1 MALGSF
7 VQVVLSGLQIGSIY
21 ALMALSFYLILSAT
35 GILNFAQGEWM
46 MMSGVLGV
54 TLLALGVPYA
64 VALIASVG
72 IATGA
77 ALLCERL
84 IIRPLQN
91 RNAPEAVLL
100 LALFGIMLVARYGTG
115 VVHGRL
121 DEPLPGPAGD
131 HVFVIGGDVF
141 VFAQSLVICA
151 STALIF
157 LAVSLFLHR
166 TWLGRSLRVA
176 AIDPVAASLVGVDLG
191 RVRMLAFGLGGLVA
205 AVVAWL
211 YAPLYAVGYLTGV
224 IPGIK
229 GFIALFVGGTGSPLG
244 ALVGGLLLGVLEV
257 SAARYL
263 PSIYSEGIAFMLLMI
278 ILFVRP
284 TGLIAPRKST

>member
-46 MMSGVLGV
+46 MVSGVLGA

-64 VALIASVG
+64 LALIASVAG
-72 IATGA
+72 ATGA
-77 ALLCERL
+77 ALLSERI
-84 IIRPLQN
+84 IIRPLQK

-121 DEPLPGPAGD
+121 DEPLPGPAGA
-131 HVFVIGGDVF
+131 HVFVVGGDVF
-141 VFAQSLVICA
+141 VFAQSLVIYG

-157 LAVSLFLHR
+157 FAISVFLHR
-166 TWLGRSLRVA
+166 TWLGRSLRVT

-191 RVRMLAFGLGGLVA
+191 RVRMIAFGLGGLVA
-205 AVVAWL
+205 ALVAWL

-229 GFIALFVGGTGSPLG
+229 GFIALFVGGTASPLG

-284 TGLIAPRKST
+284 TGLIAPRAW